1 MSKKDDRLPVNMK
14 FSELVSLAAELQ
26 NKMEQLDGDMTDEDY
41 KNLVIVDEKLPEKV
55 VACAHVIKQW
65 ESTKSML
72 ETQMKDATKSFK
84 DRMQVYDNKAARFSK
99 FIMEMMQI
107 QDLKT
112 IESIH
117 RVSVMKKADTLG
129 IEDESKIHSDYR
141 MVEVLIKIPLTDYDT
156 EEDVATHMDYF
167 IEKYGIKKTE
177 KIMKKPILDD
187 LKKGIEVDG
196 CFLIVEQHRLSI
208 K

>member
-1 MSKKDDRLPVNMK
+1 
-14 FSELVSLAAELQ
+14 
-26 NKMEQLDGDMTDEDY
+26 
-41 KNLVIVDEKLPEKV
+41 
-55 VACAHVIKQW
+55 
-65 ESTKSML
+65 
-72 ETQMKDATKSFK
+72 
-84 DRMQVYDNKAARFSK
+84 
-99 FIMEMMQI
+99 MEMMQI